1 MKKQLILLTTVVLTL
16 ASCNSQNSDSN
27 SQISSSVNSENN
39 SSTVEVL
46 PTTADNI
53 ISTLNKVRRA
63 KNYQIDYTVSSVTYT
78 DILTENYL
86 YYTNSKAGLVK
97 MENID
102 KKIFNKDQILFNFD
116 VDINKDDKILTLST
130 CFNKNEKTVLHA
142 KLIKTYKK

>member
-78 DILTENYL
+78 DI
-86 YYTNSKAGLVK
+86 
-97 MENID
+97 
-102 KKIFNKDQILFNFD
+102 
-116 VDINKDDKILTLST
+116 
-130 CFNKNEKTVLHA
+130 
-142 KLIKTYKK
+142 